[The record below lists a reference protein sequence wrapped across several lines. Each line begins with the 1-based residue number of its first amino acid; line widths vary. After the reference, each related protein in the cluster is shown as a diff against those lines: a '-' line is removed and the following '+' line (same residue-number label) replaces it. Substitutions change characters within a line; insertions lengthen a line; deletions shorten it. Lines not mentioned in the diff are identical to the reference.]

1 MEQTIFGSSYLLRT
15 GCFLEDLSHAFN
27 FFKGSLLTSPL
38 SLQPYVPLCIV
49 SVFVTV
55 GMTVIHSLKSI
66 IIIIL
71 TGELAV
77 IHFLGNYFSIR
88 YYIVS

>member
-1 MEQTIFGSSYLLRT
+1 MEQTTFDSSYLLRT

-66 IIIIL
+66 IIIL